1 MKLLCGI
8 TLLALYNAVTST
20 PRMAGVARC
29 ANVWDEGC
37 VSGQLQG
44 AGRDDDF
51 VSGDFSPGKR
61 CAGAGGSACA
71 GGARDSAEQCPAEDV
86 HGEVMMMLMVSSVPS
101 ARQLGRPLPA
111 RPAAR
116 PA

>member
-71 GGARDSAEQCPAEDV
+71 GGARDSAARDSWGDLSL
-86 HGEVMMMLMVSSVPS
+86 HGRLRDLLEKL
-101 ARQLGRPLPA
+101 A
-111 RPAAR
+111 RP
-116 PA
+116 